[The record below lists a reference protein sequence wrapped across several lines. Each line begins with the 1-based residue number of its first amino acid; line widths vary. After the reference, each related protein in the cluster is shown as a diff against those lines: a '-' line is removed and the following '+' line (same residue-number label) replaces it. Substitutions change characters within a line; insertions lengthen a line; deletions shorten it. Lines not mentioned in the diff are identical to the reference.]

1 MPLSLREACELSH
14 TLGNPSGCDSKCD
27 SERMLSKLSSKA
39 KTCVEKQ
46 DNIWMLLLFSN
57 EL

>member
-39 KTCVEKQ
+39 KNLCRKAGQ
-46 DNIWMLLLFSN
+46 YLDAIALLK
-57 EL
+57 